1 VVAEEKLDGA
11 NVVLWLE
18 GNRIECALRSGPGAA
33 DRAGQLG
40 PLRAWTAERTDRLRP
55 LVEGGAAL
63 YAEWLYMTHS
73 VPYDHLPAYLL
84 VLDLREPDGSFLSV
98 DERNTACAAQG
109 IATPAELYR
118 GVLGKVDALE
128 RLLGQSQY
136 GPGVAEGVVIR
147 ALDGGEPRLAKLLRP
162 GFDRLSDEDWARGR
176 PRNVLADRT
185 QSWR

>member
-1 VVAEEKLDGA
+1 MRAASPYPRIPHLVAGRGTDDDRVLTPAEVASLLSRPVVAEEKLDGA

-18 GNRIECALRSGPGAA
+18 GNRIECALRSGPGAV

-40 PLRAWTAERTDRLRP
+40 PLRAWMAERTDRLRR

-84 VLDLREPDGSFLSV
+84 ALDLWEPDGSFLSV

-118 GVLGKVDALE
+118 GVLGKVDTL
-128 RLLGQSQY
+128 
-136 GPGVAEGVVIR
+136 
-147 ALDGGEPRLAKLLRP
+147 
-162 GFDRLSDEDWARGR
+162 
-176 PRNVLADRT
+176 
-185 QSWR
+185 